1 MRVLK
6 FIAVGFAIL
15 VSVLAV
21 AFLYFRSV
29 ALERLAKRYELAA
42 ADVPIPMPPKAAAA
56 DGGVQPSPEAELAAA
71 VERGRHYVNSRAACT
86 ECHSPDLSGKVLID
100 SPVMGRWVAPNISGD
115 DVKQFTGRD
124 WVRLIRHGIKPD
136 GTPSTMP
143 STDFTWFSDQE
154 ISDIAAY
161 VRSRPKV
168 ERTQPPIVLGPIYAV
183 MLANGVIPIS
193 AEVIDHDAPRPAYP
207 PALEPSLELGKH
219 LATTCTGCHAP
230 NFSGGPIS
238 GGDPDWPPAQ
248 NITFHPSGIGGWTLA
263 DFKKALREGVRKDGS
278 RVKPPMPVAYTKN
291 LADAEIEALYVYL
304 KQQPPAA
311 YGVH

>member
-6 FIAVGFAIL
+6 FIGVGLAIF
-15 VSVLAV
+15 VAVLAG
-21 AFLYFRSV
+21 AYLYFRSV
-29 ALERLAKRYELAA
+29 ANEKLAKRYDVSA

-56 DGGVQPSPEAELAAA
+56 EGGAPSSPEAELAAA
-71 VERGRHYVNSRAACT
+71 IERGRHYANSRAACT
-86 ECHSPDLSGKVLID
+86 DCHSPDLSGKVLID

-115 DVKQFTGRD
+115 NVKQFTGRD

-143 STDFTWFSDQE
+143 STDFTWLSDQE

-161 VRSRPKV
+161 VRNQPEVAR
-168 ERTQPPIVLGPIYAV
+168 EQPPIVIGPVFAV
-183 MLANGVIPIS
+183 MFANGVIPIS
-193 AEVIDHDAPRPAYP
+193 AEVIDHEAARLTYP

-219 LATTCTGCHAP
+219 LGATGTGCHAA
-230 NFSGGPIS
+230 NFSGGPIR

-248 NITFHPSGIGGWTLA
+248 NITFHESGIGGWTLD
-263 DFKKALREGVRKDGS
+263 DFRKALREGVRKDGS
-278 RVKPPMPVAYTKN
+278 QIKPPMPTAFTKN
-291 LADAEIEALYVYL
+291 LADAEIEALYVFL
-304 KQQPPAA
+304 KRQPPVA